1 MNEQY
6 VSKHASSSSPE
17 TQTQSGSSAEPGR
30 CAPATCYESADYDH
44 FHTQKHHGRFMSS
57 LFFRILLRCLLGI
70 IIAILLLYLYLF
82 ITA

>member
-6 VSKHASSSSPE
+6 VSKHASSPE
-17 TQTQSGSSAEPGR
+17 TQTISGSSSEAGR
-30 CAPATCYESADYDH
+30 CAPATCYESAGTDH
-44 FHTQKHHGRFMSS
+44 FHSQKHHARFMSS